1 VREHATIA
9 VPHGD
14 PGSCRLVIRH
24 ADGTTAARDWV
35 PDEWPPEIGQLV
47 TDEQGSYRIA
57 AIRREG
63 PVTVIVALP
72 AKRSARRLLG

>member
-1 VREHATIA
+1 
-9 VPHGD
+9 
-14 PGSCRLVIRH
+14 
-24 ADGTTAARDWV
+24 V